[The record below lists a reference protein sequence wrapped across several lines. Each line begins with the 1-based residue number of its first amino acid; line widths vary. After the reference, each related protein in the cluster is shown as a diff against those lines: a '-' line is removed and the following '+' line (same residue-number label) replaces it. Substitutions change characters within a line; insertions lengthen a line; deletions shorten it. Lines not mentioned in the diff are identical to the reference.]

1 MPPLLIL
8 NRTRL
13 MFHQFSN
20 STIQVLAIEGLLL
33 LFIVLAD
40 KTCVILSEPLE
51 TLEMLDVFY
60 LMETIVVTVTGVKV
74 FVDEKSA
81 SVQLTS
87 DKAIKG
93 FVRQADG
100 TFAEADV
107 NTISIHRSK
116 LTAQLCDASD
126 DIAMYR
132 ATLDH
137 AFGQKEFGVILFKA
151 QLTLNR
157 QLIAAGEVIGEGD
170 DAFTA
175 ERDCYLTDVTKVK
188 LSEKALREL
197 DKATSL

>member
-1 MPPLLIL
+1 M
-8 NRTRL
+8 
-13 MFHQFSN
+13 
-20 STIQVLAIEGLLL
+20 
-33 LFIVLAD
+33 FIVLAD
-40 KTCVILSEPLE
+40 KTCVILLEPLE

-81 SVQLTS
+81 NVQFTL
-87 DKAIKG
+87 DKTIKG
-93 FVRQADG
+93 FARTADG

-107 NTISIHRSK
+107 NTISINRSK
-116 LTAQLCDASD
+116 LTAQLCAASD

-137 AFGQKEFGVILFKA
+137 SFGQKEFGVILFKA